1 MKSEF
6 IALDKAGE
14 EVEWLQNFLEDIS
27 YWPKPVALVCIHCDS
42 QAAIGRAG
50 SMIYNSK
57 SHHMRWRHNTVR
69 ELLFSGI
76 ITIDY
81 VKSKDNVLDPLTKGL
96 SREGVERTSKGM
108 GLRPRTSQHG
118 VYLENDEYYCGLTK
132 RMVFLTQEE
141 KDVKDMPEGL
151 CADRLAKLLMMCHD
165 NRLNVVKLNELRK
178 IFGFPDNFLLRI
190 VPKYSEIFRV
200 VNHTVRQSS
209 MEIELTDWNPN
220 LGLDGLVEGSKGMDK
235 RTVGLVHE
243 LLSLT
248 LWKKASIFKLG
259 HFRRE
264 FCFPD
269 KLNVFLLKHP
279 GIFYVSNR
287 YHIYTVL
294 LRESYNG
301 SELIEQDPLVVFKEK
316 FRKLMQEVFHE
327 YSHRHYLL
335 NLEKKRNRGMIMP
348 KPEKRRNQRDET
360 SEQYKEG
367 GDLGGIFDPE
377 ERKRFYR
384 VLFDDNDGRWSVFG
398 WGMGCGHGLGQRQA
412 QGDGRAFGDGLG
424 DHNGAEEER
433 YKGPTEGDKLMAG
446 KTWGSAWDADSTY
459 DKTASCIREI
469 SSEVLDVL
477 RGHLGKN

>member
-1 MKSEF
+1 MTAQIYLKIQRNGYLNFFNFHLERSFSLWSMKKDPDLEATLHRNRRWIVNNQIKNIIMHCPNQVATVKYLQKKF
-6 IALDKAGE
+6 KNLDLQRKALNWIKKYPCCFE
-14 EVEWLQNFLEDIS
+14 
-27 YWPKPVALVCIHCDS
+27 
-42 QAAIGRAG
+42 
-50 SMIYNSK
+50 
-57 SHHMRWRHNTVR
+57 
-69 ELLFSGI
+69 
-76 ITIDY
+76 
-81 VKSKDNVLDPLTKGL
+81 
-96 SREGVERTSKGM
+96 
-108 GLRPRTSQHG
+108 

-141 KDVKDMPEGL
+141 EDVKDMPEGL
-151 CADRLAKLLMMCHD
+151 CADRLAKLLMMCRD
-165 NRLNVVKLNELRK
+165 NRLNVVKLNELRRN
-178 IFGFPDNFLLRI
+178 FGFSDNFLLRI

-209 MEIELTDWNPN
+209 MEIELTDWNPGLVISAIERMAKKDGREPCFSCSLLQTWVKSLERFEDFN
-220 LGLDGLVEGSKGMDK
+220 STPYISPYVGLDGLVEGSKGMDK
-235 RTVGLVHE
+235 ITVGLVHE

-264 FCFPD
+264 FCFPE

-301 SELIEQDPLVVFKEK
+301 FELIEQDPLVVVKEK
-316 FRKLMQEVFHE
+316 FRKLMQEGFHE

-348 KPEKRRNQRDET
+348 NPKKRRNQRDET

-384 VLFDDNDGRWSVFG
+384 VLFDDNA
-398 WGMGCGHGLGQRQA
+398 L
-412 QGDGRAFGDGLG
+412 
-424 DHNGAEEER
+424 
-433 YKGPTEGDKLMAG
+433 
-446 KTWGSAWDADSTY
+446 
-459 DKTASCIREI
+459 
-469 SSEVLDVL
+469 
-477 RGHLGKN
+477 